1 MNHSTSVFKYLHMK
15 LNLILFLALLFFGYS
30 EIYAQKVKVFGKI
43 VDKESGEDLIGAYII
58 LKIGEEQKGG
68 TSTDI
73 DGTYSLEIDP
83 GQYDITVSYVSYNDL
98 KIKDVIIKEGENYPL
113 DVALSSSTEIL
124 TEVVV
129 TAEAVKNTDAALIT
143 LQRKSFSVQDGISSK
158 QITRTGS

>member
-43 VDKESGEDLIGAYII
+43 VDKESGEDLIGAYIV

-129 TAEAVKNTDAALIT
+129 TAGWYFFETNNQNRKFKCCRSNETD
-143 LQRKSFSVQDGISSK
+143 DWCCG
-158 QITRTGS
+158 